1 MRYVWMLALA
11 LVMLPGLAAGADS
24 REVSGVEL
32 PRHVT
37 VAGTE
42 LALNGA
48 GVRTRFFFRVYV
60 GALYTA
66 EPVTSGEAAIAMDAP
81 RRIHLVMVRDV
92 DRETMVEALQ
102 DGLERTMSAAE
113 QERHAG
119 HIRAFRALFP
129 GDFNEGDRGDIDAI
143 PGEGVVV
150 QMNGR
155 ELGRVDSDAFAGF
168 VLAIWLG
175 DEPADNDV
183 KAGMLHGDE

>member
-1 MRYVWMLALA
+1 MRYGWILVLAVTL
-11 LVMLPGLAAGADS
+11 LPGLAGGADG

-32 PRHVT
+32 PRRVT

-66 EPVTSGEAAIAMDAP
+66 EPVTSGEAAIAMGAP
-81 RRIHLVMVRDV
+81 RRVRLVMLRDV

-119 HIRAFRALFP
+119 HIRAFKELFP
-129 GDFNEGDRGDIDAI
+129 GDFNEGARGDIDVV
-143 PGEGVVV
+143 PGKGVIVR
-150 QMNGR
+150 MNGR
-155 ELGRVDSDAFAGF
+155 ELGRVDSDAFARF

-175 DEPADNDV
+175 DEPADDNV
-183 KAGMLHGDE
+183 KTGMLQGGE

>member
-1 MRYVWMLALA
+1 MQYGWILALA
-11 LVMLPGLAAGADS
+11 LVLLPGFAGAADS
-24 REVSGVEL
+24 REVSGVDL

-66 EPVTSGEAAIAMDAP
+66 EPVTSGASAITMDAP
-81 RRIHLVMVRDV
+81 RRVHLAMLRDV
-92 DRETMVEALQ
+92 DRETMVDALQ
-102 DGLERTMSAAE
+102 EGLERTMSPAE

-119 HIRAFRALFP
+119 HIRAFRELFP

-150 QMNGR
+150 RMNGR
-155 ELGRVDSDAFAGF
+155 ELGRVDSDAFARF

-175 DEPADNDV
+175 DEPADDDV
-183 KAGMLHGDE
+183 KAGMLQGGE